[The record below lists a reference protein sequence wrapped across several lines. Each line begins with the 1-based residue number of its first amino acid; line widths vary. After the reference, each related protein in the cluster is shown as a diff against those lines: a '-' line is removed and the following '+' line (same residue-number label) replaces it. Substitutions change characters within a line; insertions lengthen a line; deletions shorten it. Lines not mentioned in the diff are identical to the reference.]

1 MFSSLFHGVLLG
13 LGAAVPLGPINLIT
27 INAALSNAKSA
38 LLICLGAMLA
48 NIMYLGIALLGFYM
62 FLLSP
67 LIEALIAIFGSAFLF
82 YLTILIY
89 RGRNRSIKEHK
100 EKTQPLLQ
108 SFLKGYLFTLS
119 NPYIIAFWLSIA
131 SLISSSDSSGLW
143 LLLGVIMVILC
154 WITFLPILIF
164 RMKCL
169 ISQKVSFIFSVS
181 SSLIMPWFA
190 TALLINLAQKH
201 L

>member
-38 LLICLGAMLA
+38 FLLCLGAMLA

-62 FLLSP
+62 FLSSP

-82 YLTILIY
+82 YLTLLIY
-89 RGRNRSIKEHK
+89 RRRNRNIKEHK

-108 SFLKGYLFTLS
+108 SFLKGYPLTLS

-131 SLISSSDSSGLW
+131 S
-143 LLLGVIMVILC
+143 C
-154 WITFLPILIF
+154 
-164 RMKCL
+164 
-169 ISQKVSFIFSVS
+169 
-181 SSLIMPWFA
+181 SSL
-190 TALLINLAQKH
+190 AQI
-201 L
+201 LVDCGFCLEL